1 METSLEVLGSTAR
14 ALRVTVPQQQFVEQV
29 ENRLRQLSRTL
40 RIKGFRPGKVPV
52 QVVRQRHLPQ
62 VYGEVVEK
70 LANDSLR
77 EALAAEKV
85 QPVVDPRVTVEEYGE
100 DRPMKYQAR
109 FDVYPELAESKIAGV
124 ELTDPEVA
132 VEDAEVEEGMERLRR
147 QDVDWKVTERTAA
160 AGDQVAFLYTTCGMD
175 ETLAAIAE
183 DSPDLAL
190 ILEPGAMLEEL
201 HEHLRGMGAGDEK
214 SVQVAFAER
223 ADGHPLSGQTRQF
236 RIRVR
241 EVREAVLPDWEDAAW
256 LAKCGGAGATRETI
270 RDSVRAHLDY
280 RRVEMRR
287 EYLAEQITQG
297 LAAAKEPALPV
308 PESLR
313 EWCLSVRLK
322 EMGVPPEQEELG
334 EDHPARRVALM
345 DAQRITVF
353 QALRALSRV
362 EPTEEDHK
370 QIEDAYAGQFKDSAA
385 ARRNA
390 RQNPDV
396 RGHLQR
402 EASWDALIRWTL
414 DRARVNKERM
424 TLEQLGA
431 RTGR

>member
-1 METSLEVLGSTAR
+1 MEISLEVLGPTAR

-29 ENRLRQLSRTL
+29 ETRLRQLSRTL

-52 QVVRQRHLPQ
+52 QVVRQYHLPQ
-62 VYGEVVEK
+62 VYGEVMEK

-77 EALAAEKV
+77 EALAAEEV
-85 QPVVDPRVTVEEYGE
+85 NPVVDPKVTVEEYGE

-109 FDVYPELAESKIAGV
+109 FDVYPELAESKITGV

-132 VEDAEVEEGMERLRR
+132 VEDAEVEEGLERLRR
-147 QDVDWKVTERTAA
+147 QDVDWKVMERAA
-160 AGDQVAFLYTTCGMD
+160 APGDQMAFLYTTCGMD
-175 ETLAAIAE
+175 ETLAEIAE
-183 DSPDLAL
+183 DSPDLVL
-190 ILEPGAMLEEL
+190 VLEPGAMLEEL
-201 HEHLRGMGAGDEK
+201 HEHLQGMAAGDEK

-223 ADGHPLSGQTRQF
+223 TDGHPLSGQTRQF
-236 RIRVR
+236 RIRVQ

-256 LAKCGGAGATRETI
+256 LAKCGGAGATREDI
-270 RDSVRAHLDY
+270 RSSVRAHLDY
-280 RRVEMRR
+280 RRTEMRR
-287 EYLAEQITQG
+287 EYLAGQITQG

-322 EMGVPPEQEELG
+322 EMGVPPEQELG
-334 EDHPARRVALM
+334 EDHPAHRVALM

-353 QALRALSRV
+353 QALRALSGAEPSEQDMQQV
-362 EPTEEDHK
+362 EE
-370 QIEDAYAGQFKDSAA
+370 AYAGRFKDPAA
-385 ARRNA
+385 AKRNA
-390 RQNPDV
+390 RSNPDV

-431 RTGR
+431 LTSR

>member
-1 METSLEVLGSTAR
+1 M
-14 ALRVTVPQQQFVEQV
+14 RVTVPQQQFVEQV
-29 ENRLRQLSRTL
+29 ESRLRQLSRTL
-40 RIKGFRPGKVPV
+40 RIKGFRPGKIPV

-109 FDVYPELAESKIAGV
+109 FDVYPELAESKVSG
-124 ELTDPEVA
+124 LTLIEPEAA

-147 QDVDWKVTERTAA
+147 QSVEWKAVERPAA
-160 AGDQVAFLYTTCGMD
+160 TGDQVSFQYATCGMD
-175 ETLAAIAE
+175 ETLAEIVE
-183 DSPDLAL
+183 DSPDMAL
-190 ILEPGAMLEEL
+190 VLEPGTMLEEL
-201 HEHLRGMGAGDEK
+201 HEHLAGMSAGDGK
-214 SVQVAFAER
+214 SAQVVFAER

-236 RIRVR
+236 RVRVQ
-241 EVREAVLPDWEDAAW
+241 EVREAVLPDWEDSAW
-256 LAKCGGAGATRETI
+256 LTQCGGAGATRETI
-270 RDSVRAHLDY
+270 RDSVHGHLDY
-280 RRVEMRR
+280 RRVEMQR
-287 EYLAEQITQG
+287 EYLVGQITQG
-297 LAAAKEPALPV
+297 LAAGKEPALPV

-313 EWCLSVRLK
+313 EWCLSVRVK
-322 EMGVPPEQEELG
+322 EMGIPPEQELG
-334 EDHPARRVALM
+334 GDHPIHQMALL
-345 DAQRITVF
+345 DAQRITAF
-353 QALRALSRV
+353 QALRASSGT
-362 EPTEEDHK
+362 EPTEEDQK
-370 QIEDAYAGQFKDSAA
+370 RIEDAYAGQFKDPAA

-402 EASWDALIRWTL
+402 EATWDAIIRWVLEHAT
-414 DRARVNKERM
+414 VKKERM
-424 TLEQLGA
+424 TLEQLGE

>member
-1 METSLEVLGSTAR
+1 MEVSLEVLGSTAR

-40 RIKGFRPGKVPV
+40 RIKGFRPGKIPV

-109 FDVYPELAESKIAGV
+109 FDVYPELAESKVSG
-124 ELTDPEVA
+124 LTLTEPEAA
-132 VEDAEVEEGMERLRR
+132 VEDAEVEEGIERLRR
-147 QDVDWKVTERTAA
+147 QSVEWKAVERPAA
-160 AGDQVAFLYTTCGMD
+160 TGDQVAFQYATCGMD
-175 ETLAAIAE
+175 ETLAEIVE
-183 DSPDLAL
+183 DSPDMAL
-190 ILEPGAMLEEL
+190 VLEPGTMLEEL
-201 HEHLRGMGAGDEK
+201 HEHLAGMSTGDEK
-214 SVQVAFAER
+214 SAQVIFAER
-223 ADGHPLSGQTRQF
+223 TDGHPLSGQTRQF
-236 RIRVR
+236 RVRVQ
-241 EVREAVLPDWEDAAW
+241 EVREAVLPDWEDSAW
-256 LAKCGGAGATRETI
+256 LAQCGGAGATRETI
-270 RDSVRAHLDY
+270 RDSVYGHLDY
-280 RRVEMRR
+280 RRVEMQR
-287 EYLAEQITQG
+287 EYLVGQITQG
-297 LAAAKEPALPV
+297 LAAGKEPALPV

-313 EWCLSVRLK
+313 EWCLSVRVK
-322 EMGVPPEQEELG
+322 EMGIPPEQELG
-334 EDHPARRVALM
+334 GDHPIHQMALL
-345 DAQRITVF
+345 DAQRITAF
-353 QALRALSRV
+353 QALRASSGA
-362 EPTEEDHK
+362 EPTEEDQK
-370 QIEDAYAGQFKDSAA
+370 RIEDAYAGQFKDPAA

-402 EASWDALIRWTL
+402 EATWDAIIRWVLEHAT
-414 DRARVNKERM
+414 VKKERM
-424 TLEQLGA
+424 TLEQLGE

>member
-109 FDVYPELAESKIAGV
+109 FDVYPELAESKVSG
-124 ELTDPEVA
+124 LTLTEPEVA

-147 QDVDWKVTERTAA
+147 QSVDWKAVSRPAA
-160 AGDQVAFLYTTCGMD
+160 AGDQVAFQYATCGMD
-175 ETLAAIAE
+175 ETLAEIVE
-183 DSPDLAL
+183 DSPDMAL
-190 ILEPGAMLEEL
+190 VLEPGTMLEEL
-201 HEHLRGMGAGDEK
+201 HEHLAGMSAGDEK
-214 SVQVAFAER
+214 SAQVAFAER

-236 RIRVR
+236 RVRVQ
-241 EVREAVLPDWEDAAW
+241 EVREAVLPDWEDSAW
-256 LAKCGGAGATRETI
+256 LVQCGGAGATRQTI
-270 RDSVRAHLDY
+270 RDSVHAHLDY
-280 RRVEMRR
+280 RRVEMQR
-287 EYLAEQITQG
+287 EYLAGQITQG
-297 LAAAKEPALPV
+297 LAAGKEPALPV

-313 EWCLSVRLK
+313 EWCLSVRVK
-322 EMGVPPEQEELG
+322 EMGIPAEQELG
-334 EDHPARRVALM
+334 GDHPIHQMALL
-345 DAQRITVF
+345 DAQRITAF
-353 QALRALSRV
+353 QTLRASSGA
-362 EPTEEDHK
+362 EPTEEDQK
-370 QIEDAYAGQFKDSAA
+370 RIEDAYAGQFKDPAA

-390 RQNPDV
+390 RRNPDV
-396 RGHLQR
+396 RGHLER
-402 EASWDALIRWTL
+402 EATWDVIIRWVLEHAT
-414 DRARVNKERM
+414 VKKERM
-424 TLEQLGA
+424 TLEQLGE

>member
-1 METSLEVLGSTAR
+1 MEISLEVLGPTAR

-40 RIKGFRPGKVPV
+40 RIKGFRPGKVPM
-52 QVVRQRHLPQ
+52 QVVRQYHLPQ
-62 VYGEVVEK
+62 VYGEVMEK

-77 EALAAEKV
+77 EALAAEEV
-85 QPVVDPRVTVEEYGE
+85 NPVVDPKVTVEEYGE

-109 FDVYPELAESKIAGV
+109 FDVYPELAESKVSGV

-132 VEDAEVEEGMERLRR
+132 VEDAEVEEGLERLRR
-147 QDVDWKVTERTAA
+147 QDVDWKAVERVAA
-160 AGDQVAFLYTTCGMD
+160 SGDQVALLYTTCGMD
-175 ETLAAIAE
+175 ETLAEIAE
-183 DSPDLAL
+183 DSPDLDL
-190 ILEPGAMLEEL
+190 VLEPGAMLEEL
-201 HEHLRGMGAGDEK
+201 HEHLQGMGAGDEK
-214 SVQVAFAER
+214 SAQVAFAER

-256 LAKCGGAGATRETI
+256 LAKCGGAGATREDI
-270 RDSVRAHLDY
+270 QSSVRAHLDY
-280 RRVEMRR
+280 RRTEMRR
-287 EYLAEQITQG
+287 EYLAGQITQG

-322 EMGVPPEQEELG
+322 EMGVPPEQEPG
-334 EDHPARRVALM
+334 EDHPAHRVALM

-353 QALRALSRV
+353 QALRALSGAEPSEQDMQQV
-362 EPTEEDHK
+362 EE
-370 QIEDAYAGQFKDSAA
+370 AYAGQFKDSAA
-385 ARRNA
+385 AKRNA
-390 RQNPDV
+390 RSNPDV

-431 RTGR
+431 RAGR

>member
-1 METSLEVLGSTAR
+1 MEVSLEALGPTAR
-14 ALRVTVPQQQFVEQV
+14 ALRVTVPQQRFAEQV

-52 QVVRQRHLPQ
+52 QVVRQYHLPQ
-62 VYGEVVEK
+62 VYGEVMEK

-77 EALAAEKV
+77 EALAAEEV
-85 QPVVDPRVTVEEYGE
+85 QPVVDPKVTVEEYGE

-109 FDVYPELAESKIAGV
+109 FDVYPELAESKVAG
-124 ELTDPEVA
+124 LTLTEPEVA

-147 QDVDWKVTERTAA
+147 QSIDWKAVERPAA
-160 AGDQVAFLYTTCGMD
+160 AGDQVAFQYTTCGMD
-175 ETLAAIAE
+175 ETLAEIAE

-190 ILEPGAMLEEL
+190 VLEPGTMLEEL
-201 HEHLRGMGAGDEK
+201 HEHLAGMSAGGERP
-214 SVQVAFAER
+214 VQVAFAER

-280 RRVEMRR
+280 RRAEMRR
-287 EYLAEQITQG
+287 EYLTGQITQG
-297 LAAAKEPALPV
+297 LAAAGEPALPV

-313 EWCLSVRLK
+313 EWCLSIRVK
-322 EMGVPPEQEELG
+322 EMGVPPEQELG
-334 EDHPARRVALM
+334 GDHPIHQMALS
-345 DAQRITVF
+345 DAQRITAF
-353 QALRALSRV
+353 QALRALSGA
-362 EPTEEDHK
+362 EPSEEDQK
-370 QIEDAYAGQFKDSAA
+370 RIEEAYAGQFRDPVA

-390 RQNPDV
+390 RRNPDV

-402 EASWDALIRWTL
+402 EATWDALIRWTL
-414 DRARVNKERM
+414 DRATVNKERM

-431 RTGR
+431 RTGQ

>member
-1 METSLEVLGSTAR
+1 MEVSLEVLGPTAR
-14 ALRVTVPQQQFVEQV
+14 ALRVTVPQQRFAEQV

-52 QVVRQRHLPQ
+52 QVVRQYHLPQ
-62 VYGEVVEK
+62 VYGEVMEK
-70 LANDSLR
+70 LASDSLR
-77 EALAAEKV
+77 EALAAEGV
-85 QPVVDPRVTVEEYGE
+85 QPVVDPKVTVEEYGE

-109 FDVYPELAESKIAGV
+109 FDVYPELAESKVAGM

-147 QDVDWKVTERTAA
+147 QHVDWKVVERPAA
-160 AGDQVAFLYTTCGMD
+160 AGDQVVFVYTACGMD
-175 ETLAAIAE
+175 ETLAEITE

-190 ILEPGAMLEEL
+190 VLEPGAMLEEL
-201 HEHLRGMGAGDEK
+201 HEHLQGMGVGDEK
-214 SVQVAFAER
+214 SVQTAFAEK
-223 ADGHPLSGQTRQF
+223 AGGHPLSGQTRQF

-241 EVREAVLPDWEDAAW
+241 EVREVVLPDWEDAAW
-256 LAKCGGAGATRETI
+256 LAKCGGAGATREDI
-270 RDSVRAHLDY
+270 RSSVHAHLDY
-280 RRVEMRR
+280 RLAEMRR
-287 EYLAEQITQG
+287 EYLAGQITQG
-297 LAAAKEPALPV
+297 LVAAGDSALPV

-322 EMGVPPEQEELG
+322 EMGISPEQELG
-334 EDHPARRVALM
+334 EDHPVRRVALT

-353 QALRALSRV
+353 QVLRALSGAEPGEQDMQRV
-362 EPTEEDHK
+362 EE
-370 QIEDAYAGQFKDSAA
+370 AYAGQFKDTAA
-385 ARRNA
+385 ARRDA
-390 RQNPDV
+390 RRNPDV

-402 EASWDALIRWTL
+402 EATWDALLRWTL

-431 RTGR
+431 RAGP

>member
-1 METSLEVLGSTAR
+1 MEASLEVLGPTAR
-14 ALRVTVPQQQFVEQV
+14 ALRVTVPQQRFAEQV

-52 QVVRQRHLPQ
+52 QVVRQYHLPQ
-62 VYGEVVEK
+62 VYGEVMEK

-85 QPVVDPRVTVEEYGE
+85 QPVVDPKVTVEEYGE

-109 FDVYPELAESKIAGV
+109 FDVYPELAESRISGV
-124 ELTDPEVA
+124 ALIDPEVA

-147 QDVDWKVTERTAA
+147 QSVDWKAVERPAA
-160 AGDQVAFLYTTCGMD
+160 AADQVAFRYATCGMD
-175 ETLAAIAE
+175 ETPAEIAA
-183 DSPDLAL
+183 DSPDMAL
-190 ILEPGAMLEEL
+190 VLEPGAVLEEL
-201 HEHLRGMGAGDEK
+201 HEHLAGMGAGDEK

-223 ADGHPLSGQTRQF
+223 AGGHPLAGQTRRF
-236 RIRVR
+236 RIRVQ
-241 EVREAVLPDWEDAAW
+241 EVREAVLPGWEDAAW
-256 LAKCGGAGATRETI
+256 LAQCGGAGATRETI
-270 RDSVRAHLDY
+270 RDSVRAHLEY

-287 EYLAEQITQG
+287 EYLAGQITQG
-297 LAAAKEPALPV
+297 LAAAGESALPV

-322 EMGVPPEQEELG
+322 EMGVPPEPEPG
-334 EDHPARRVALM
+334 EDHPARRMALA

-353 QALRALSRV
+353 QALRALSGAEPGEQDMRQV
-362 EPTEEDHK
+362 EE
-370 QIEDAYAGQFKDSAA
+370 AYAGQFRDPAA

-390 RQNPDV
+390 RRNPDL

-402 EASWDALIRWTL
+402 EATWDALIHWTL
-414 DRARVNKERM
+414 DRARVNRERM

-431 RTGR
+431 RTGQ